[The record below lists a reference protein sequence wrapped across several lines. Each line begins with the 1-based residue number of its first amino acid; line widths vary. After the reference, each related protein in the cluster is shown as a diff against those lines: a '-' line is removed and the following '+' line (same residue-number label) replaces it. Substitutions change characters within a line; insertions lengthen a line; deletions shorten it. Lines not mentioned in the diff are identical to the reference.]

1 MAEKQDKPEVWIF
14 LSHSNEDYEKVCRIR
29 NLLEEM
35 NTRPLMFFLKCL
47 NDNDEI
53 EDLIKREIAARTRF
67 ILCDSENARKSNWV
81 AKEIEYINQLHKP
94 YEIVDI
100 TADED
105 TIRKSIINSLRKEH
119 LFLSYPRELSP
130 AIEVVAER
138 LNKYDFCS
146 TFIDLKDMLAG
157 GPFIDIINHNIDT
170 ALNTGKF
177 ITLLS
182 KFSIQTNRSFSYY
195 ELERA
200 IFHSS
205 SLDSILPI
213 YLDVDSKS
221 HFQNLLQSYAGID
234 LSGTVS
240 PDMARPDS
248 KDIPRRHGNLNTDKG
263 LRRLGDDIA
272 NAILVRLQGWGNL
285 ETYAE
290 QFRFGKGV
298 SKDITEAEIL
308 AELIVDHWEC
318 VDSGDH
324 FNGPGMLIKLAGM
337 FKKGRVVKQD
347 LDKAKQYYW
356 AARAFYGVAVPPDFL

>member
-1 MAEKQDKPEVWIF
+1 MAENQDKEIWIF
-14 LSHSNEDYEKVCRIR
+14 LSHSNEDYEKVCHVR

-81 AKEIEYINQLHKP
+81 AKEIEYITELHKP
-94 YEIVDI
+94 YEIIDI
-100 TADED
+100 TAPENI
-105 TIRKSIINSLRKEH
+105 IREAISNSLRKEH
-119 LFLSYPRELSP
+119 LFLSYPRELST
-130 AIEVVAER
+130 AINVVEKR

-146 TFIDLKDMLAG
+146 TFIDMRDLSIG
-157 GPFIDIINHNIDT
+157 SSFIDIINRNIDT
-170 ALNTGKF
+170 ALNSGKF
-177 ITLLS
+177 IPVLS
-182 KFSIQTNRSFSYY
+182 KFSIQTRRSFTYY

-200 IFHSS
+200 ITHRSS
-205 SLDSILPI
+205 HDSILPI
-213 YLDVDSKS
+213 YLDEESKF
-221 HFQNLLQSYAGID
+221 HFQNILHPFVGID
-234 LSGTVS
+234 LYNPLS
-240 PDMARPDS
+240 PTRTQPDS
-248 KDIPRRHGNLNTDKG
+248 KDIPVNHGNLDTDYG
-263 LRRLGDDIA
+263 LRRLGNDIA

-290 QFRFGKGV
+290 QFRFGTGIP
-298 SKDITEAEIL
+298 KDLTEAENL

-318 VDSGDH
+318 VDAGNY

-347 LDKAKQYYW
+347 LDKAKQYYSD
-356 AARAFYGVAVPPDFL
+356 ARAFYGVAIPPEYL